1 MTLERVS
8 NLVEKV
14 HFYYPI
20 GIPQIYKVYP
30 GYKAIEEICHNKILD
45 VQTSKRTPWT
55 KAIEQI
61 DNLSLEGKL
70 YDLNYLQFPNYSAS
84 IEVKKELTEG
94 IEITRSIELNVSLLA
109 KYYTVF
115 FLDTFRF
122 LDFGSEGPIPIYP
135 MKMIAYLKTRPTNIS
150 LDPILKIKGVVE
162 NCFDGYC
169 FMQHDLLFSYKMD
182 GSSIFGSMEDYRPG
196 QLHSLY
202 EFLFSNHLPAEE
214 LTVCE

>member
-1 MTLERVS
+1 MTLEIVS

-30 GYKAIEEICHNKILD
+30 GYKMMEKICHDKILG
-45 VQTSKRTPWT
+45 VQTSKQTPWT
-55 KAIEQI
+55 KAVEQI
-61 DNLSLEGKL
+61 DNLSLDGTL

-84 IEVKKELTEG
+84 VGAKKELTQG
-94 IEITRSIELNVSLLA
+94 IEITKSIELNVSLLT
-109 KYYTVF
+109 KYYTIF

-135 MKMIAYLKTRPTNIS
+135 MKMIAYLKMRPTNIS
-150 LDPILKIKGVVE
+150 LDPILKIKDIVE
-162 NCFDGYC
+162 NCFDGYY
-169 FMQHDLLFSYKMD
+169 FVQHDVLFSYKMD
-182 GSSIFGSMEDYRPG
+182 GSSIFGSMEDYQSG

-202 EFLFSNHLPAEE
+202 EFLFSNHLPTEE
-214 LTVCE
+214 ITVLE